1 MVWLMLFRNLSGWE
15 WLGILEDHKNLWC
28 VILFAISFLPA
39 SFSIDYFIMINMAE
53 VCKSWNKSVLKSSNK
68 KYR

>member
-15 WLGILEDHKNLWC
+15 WLGILEDHKNFWC

-53 VCKSWNKSVLKSSNK
+53 VCKS
-68 KYR
+68 